1 MNPFLKRNT
10 NTPPSS
16 HPVLTR
22 RAMLT
27 GAALIAGS
35 LMLSACGGD
44 NPSVAP
50 PSADTQ
56 SKDSPA
62 SAPSTDVNANG
73 QSPA

>member
-1 MNPFLKRNT
+1 MNLFLKRIT

-22 RAMLT
+22 RAMI

-56 SKDSPA
+56 SKASPT

>member
-1 MNPFLKRNT
+1 
-10 NTPPSS
+10 
-16 HPVLTR
+16 
-22 RAMLT
+22 MLT